1 MKIMKVV
8 ELDLIAQRERL
19 EYELENIINEKD
31 DSSEKQVKKIKDLL
45 VLQTQN
51 LNSLQMWSN
60 YMGNI
65 DKAKKGIINEEQK

>member
-31 DSSEKQVKKIKDLL
+31 DSRTKIKRNEY
-45 VLQTQN
+45 VLR
-51 LNSLQMWSN
+51 
-60 YMGNI
+60 I
-65 DKAKKGIINEEQK
+65 KKYDRCFRRRCN